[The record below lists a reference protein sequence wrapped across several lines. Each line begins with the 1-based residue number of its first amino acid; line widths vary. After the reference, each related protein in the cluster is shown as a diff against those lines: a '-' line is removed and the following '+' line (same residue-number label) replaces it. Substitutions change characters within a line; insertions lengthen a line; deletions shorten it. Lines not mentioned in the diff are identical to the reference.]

1 MKNTENE
8 EAAEEIKNESVVMN
22 SEEVKTYTMLKS
34 AVIHIG
40 KISNICLALNMGLL
54 LYVLLF
60 WHVGDSFL
68 PLFVMGTSVFAYTLT
83 MGLKLRADNNLA
95 AFLEELQ
102 NSISCCE
109 EIEAGQNGMI
119 AVPLLNLRSMNI
131 ADAINVVDQA
141 AQKIIAESKTC
152 IQHKTYTKTIAT
164 EKYKDYKNQLQT
176 IADIWFDDHVIAS
189 CGNIEK
195 EDNAEKAAVVLFLHS
210 EYKMNS
216 DRIMK
221 IKLGIESQI
230 STKVNKKEEN

>member
-1 MKNTENE
+1 MKNIE
-8 EAAEEIKNESVVMN
+8 AEETAEEVKNESVVMN
-22 SEEVKTYTMLKS
+22 PEELKTYTMLKS
-34 AVIHIG
+34 AVIHIE
-40 KISNICLALNMGLL
+40 KISNACLALNMGLL
-54 LYVLLF
+54 IYLLLF
-60 WHVGDSFL
+60 WHAGDSFL
-68 PLFVMGTSVFAYTLT
+68 PLFVLGTFTFAYTLT
-83 MGLKLRADNNLA
+83 MGLKLRAEDNLA

-102 NSISCCE
+102 NSVSCCE

-119 AVPLLNLRSMNI
+119 AVQLFNLGPMNI

-141 AQKIIAESKTC
+141 AQKVIAESKTC
-152 IQHKTYTKTIAT
+152 IQYKTYEKTIAT

-189 CGNIEK
+189 CGNIEE
-195 EDNAEKAAVVLFLHS
+195 EDYTEKAAVVLFLHS

-230 STKVNKKEEN
+230 STKINEKEES